1 MLMMPHAGRGDA
13 DWLTAQR
20 SLGNLL
26 RIAEEAPALQTH
38 KLHRI
43 EKQNNVFLL
52 IIQGTENHQTM
63 LLFMLE
69 ALCNGNPRDKLHCI
83 TLYDVQD
90 ACSMLDHLGC
100 PCTKN
105 PLNSTFSF

>member
-1 MLMMPHAGRGDA
+1 M
-13 DWLTAQR
+13 TAER

-43 EKQNNVFLL
+43 EKQSIVFLL
-52 IIQGTENHQTM
+52 IIQRTENHQTM
-63 LLFMLE
+63 LLLFMLE
-69 ALCNGNPRDKLHCI
+69 AQCNGNPYPWDKLHCI

-90 ACSMLDHLGC
+90 ACSCLI
-100 PCTKN
+100 N
-105 PLNSTFSF
+105 

>member
-1 MLMMPHAGRGDA
+1 MLMMSHAGRGGA

-43 EKQNNVFLL
+43 EKQSNVFLL
-52 IIQGTENHQTM
+52 IIQRTENHQTM

-69 ALCNGNPRDKLHCI
+69 ALCNGNPYPRDKLHCI

-90 ACSMLDHLGC
+90 ACSCLI
-100 PCTKN
+100 N
-105 PLNSTFSF
+105 

>member
-1 MLMMPHAGRGDA
+1 MLMMSHAGRGGA

-43 EKQNNVFLL
+43 EKQNNVLL
-52 IIQGTENHQTM
+52 FIIRGTKSHQT
-63 LLFMLE
+63 LLLVMFE
-69 ALCNGNPRDKLHCI
+69 ALCNGTPRDKLHCI
-83 TLYDVQD
+83 HTL
-90 ACSMLDHLGC
+90 
-100 PCTKN
+100 
-105 PLNSTFSF
+105 